1 VRHLDFSSLSEK
13 DFDEI
18 ILNSGGRRYTN
29 NPKINE
35 LNCDYILDNTVI
47 ELKIIEEE
55 PIEKKE
61 KQLKFVELFPA
72 KAKTVILNP
81 SEKQKHSYYKI
92 LESPIKKA
100 LKKASKQLQ
109 VSAKNVNAKVRIA
122 IIMNNGLYMVSK
134 DEFHEMALN
143 RAKNDTSGIDILI
156 ICGMYYYSDKFD
168 MITLFDFKDIRL
180 LA

>member
-1 VRHLDFSSLSEK
+1 MNYLEFSTLSEK

-18 ILNSGGRRYTN
+18 ILNSGGRRYTTD
-29 NPKINE
+29 PKINE
-35 LNCDYILDNTVI
+35 LNCDYILDNSVI

-61 KQLKFVELFPA
+61 KQIKFVELFPA
-72 KAKTVILNP
+72 HAKTVILYP
-81 SEKQKHSYYKI
+81 TEKQKYSYYKI

-109 VSAKNVNAKVRIA
+109 LSAKKVNAKTRIA

-134 DEFHEMALN
+134 DEFYEIALK
-143 RAKNDTSGIDILI
+143 RTKNDT
-156 ICGMYYYSDKFD
+156 
-168 MITLFDFKDIRL
+168 RL
-180 LA
+180 RRQND